1 MIIDN
6 KIKKVEKALYELKKY
21 ALSGDI
27 LEHKALAKIK
37 TSNIKENLECILSEI
52 QDKSLTS
59 ILNLLEQGKK
69 TLKDE
74 EYSYTV
80 KNGSTRYYYTNIKE
94 VIEAKKELEKSEA
107 YKKLKET
114 ESKYKT
120 AFLLGLKNKTILDE
134 ETGELVD
141 PKNIKIV
148 YTKDSIIIK
157 ERINE

>member
-74 EYSYTV
+74 
-80 KNGSTRYYYTNIKE
+80 I
-94 VIEAKKELEKSEA
+94 
-107 YKKLKET
+107 
-114 ESKYKT
+114 
-120 AFLLGLKNKTILDE
+120 
-134 ETGELVD
+134 
-141 PKNIKIV
+141 
-148 YTKDSIIIK
+148 
-157 ERINE
+157 